1 MNGDDFMDSK
11 IIYLIMKNT
20 AKLEKLI
27 ESNAPYE
34 KILKQ
39 SKKLDKYIMIQ
50 MKYINKN
57 QD

>member
-1 MNGDDFMDSK
+1 MDSK